1 MDELTAAVVHDVKNQ
16 LAELALRLER
26 RGDSAEETD
35 IAFAAA
41 RRLTGLL
48 LVQRQQA
55 GVLRLNVDSAC
66 PADLLQEL
74 AAEYR
79 ALFPALDISLETEAA
94 PTFWFYDAALLRLA
108 LGNAIHNACRHAC
121 GAVRL
126 QAQQQDGRLEFAIAD
141 DGPGFPQ
148 EMLAQGLQL
157 APLPASRHGTGLGL
171 YLAARIAELHQNGGN
186 SGNIELRNGPGA
198 IFLLRLP

>member
-1 MDELTAAVVHDVKNQ
+1 MDELAAAVIHDVKNQ

-26 RGDSAEETD
+26 RGDCAGESD

-55 GVLRLNVDSAC
+55 GTLRLNVDSGC
-66 PADLLQEL
+66 PGDLLQEL

-79 ALFPALDISLETEAA
+79 ALFPVLNISLETEAA
-94 PTFWFYDAALLRLA
+94 PAFWFYDAALLRLA
-108 LGNAIHNACRHAC
+108 LGNAIHNACRHAHA
-121 GAVRL
+121 AVRL
-126 QAQQQDGRLEFAIAD
+126 RAQEQDGQLEFGIAD

-148 EMLAQGLQL
+148 EMLAQELRM
-157 APLPASRHGTGLGL
+157 APMPASRHGTGLGL
-171 YLAARIAELHQNGGN
+171 YLAARIAELHRNGGN
-186 SGNIELRNGPGA
+186 SGNTELRNGQGA

>member
-26 RGDSAEETD
+26 RGDSAEETA
-35 IAFAAA
+35 IAFAAS

-55 GVLRLNVDSAC
+55 GMLRLNVDSGC
-66 PADLLQEL
+66 PVDLLQEL

-79 ALFPALDISLETEAA
+79 ALFPALDIFLETETA
-94 PTFWFYDAALLRLA
+94 PAFWFYDAALLRLA
-108 LGNAIHNACRHAC
+108 LGNAIHNACRHAH
-121 GAVRL
+121 GVVRL
-126 QAQQQDGRLEFAIAD
+126 RAQQQDGQLEFGIAD

-148 EMLAQGLQL
+148 GMLAQGLQQ
-157 APLPASRHGTGLGL
+157 APMPASRHGTGLGL

-186 SGNIELRNGPGA
+186 SGNVELRNGSGA